1 MLFNVLTG
9 KGLTHNSMKSGDRRA
24 TERQTKEE
32 HDKLLDIRT
41 LPSYRHVL
49 AMPPG
54 PQKSIAIAALN
65 AEAAIR
71 EREYAKYWNDRL
83 PRREISQ
90 SSSWVGNVQYDPDT
104 QTAMIDLGG
113 KLYTYPGVTPEGL
126 ARMLNSG
133 SLGKFLNSKKPYTG
147 QGF

>member
-1 MLFNVLTG
+1 MITFNVLT
-9 KGLTHNSMKSGDRRA
+9 SKSGTNNAAKSGNRLA
-24 TERQTKEE
+24 TERQTQVQ
-32 HDKLLDIRT
+32 HNDLLDIRT
-41 LPSYRHVL
+41 MPGYDAAMKLPRLLRSPL
-49 AMPPG
+49 LF
-54 PQKSIAIAALN
+54 ALKKG
-65 AEAAIR
+65 AELR
-71 EREYAKYWNDRL
+71 ERQFPKYWDDRL

-104 QTAMIDLGG
+104 QTALIDLGG
-113 KLYTYPGVTPEGL
+113 KLYTYPGVTPDGL

>member
-49 AMPPG
+49 AMPPS

-71 EREYAKYWNDRL
+71 EREYAKYWDDKL
-83 PRREISQ
+83 PRRDISQ

-104 QTAMIDLGG
+104 QTAIIDLGG

-133 SLGKFLNSKKPYTG
+133 SLGRFLNSKKPYTG

>member
-41 LPSYRHVL
+41 LPSYEQVL

-65 AEAAIR
+65 AEADIR
-71 EREYAKYWNDRL
+71 EREFAKYWNDQL
-83 PRREISQ
+83 PRRNIAQ
-90 SSSWVGNVQYDPDT
+90 SSSWVGDVDYDPYSQVMT
-104 QTAMIDLGG
+104 VNLGG
-113 KLYTYPGVTPEGL
+113 KTYSYPNVTPEGV
-126 ARMLNSG
+126 AKFLNSD
-133 SLGKFLNSKKPYTG
+133 SLGKFLNNIKPYVG

>member
-49 AMPPG
+49 AMPPSH
-54 PQKSIAIAALN
+54 QKSIAIAALN

-83 PRREISQ
+83 PRRNISQ

-104 QTAMIDLGG
+104 QTALIDLGG